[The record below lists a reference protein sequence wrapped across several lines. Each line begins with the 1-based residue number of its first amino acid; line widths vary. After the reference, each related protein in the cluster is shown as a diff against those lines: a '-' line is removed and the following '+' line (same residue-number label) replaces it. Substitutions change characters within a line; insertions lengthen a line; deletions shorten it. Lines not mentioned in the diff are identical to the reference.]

1 MTQHGCFVDVWEFL
15 VGLLKQLM
23 PLPFILHLIWL
34 GNIYRWKFRS
44 NWGKKIK
51 MGPSSALESWVSV
64 ADDPDESA
72 VSTFVPCHGRAA
84 GDAVLASIK
93 EQKAFQCSC
102 HEPWAM
108 SIWFNFL
115 KESSGKAKD
124 FDPAP
129 SWKINSGKLLAAVK
143 KFFRRE
149 VLGWRGHM
157 QIFETNSTK
166 TFIHKL
172 SIHGFSKI
180 EGNSPIPASPDKL
193 QALAAADSAFGKV
206 HQSLCTWNN
215 SQDIRVG

>member
-1 MTQHGCFVDVWEFL
+1 
-15 VGLLKQLM
+15 
-23 PLPFILHLIWL
+23 
-34 GNIYRWKFRS
+34 
-44 NWGKKIK
+44 

-64 ADDPDESA
+64 SDDPDESA

-84 GDAVLASIK
+84 GDAALASIK

-102 HEPWAM
+102 HKPWAM

-129 SWKINSGKLLAAVK
+129 SWKRNSGKLLAAVK

-180 EGNSPIPASPDKL
+180 EGNSPISASPDKL